1 MALYQH
7 AVNTAR
13 EARGDPV
20 VNGVWLW
27 GAGAL
32 PRRRAGSLAIGQRRR
47 IRSRSGWRSLA
58 GMRHRAPGAGAASWL
73 ERAPEE
79 GRHLVQLDALRGAHA
94 LGDAEA
100 LAART
105 LELEAQW
112 FAPLLAAL
120 RAGRVGM
127 LTVHVPDAGA
137 SFEIVRG
144 DLRRFW
150 RRPRPLASYR
160 TTDEARA

>member
-1 MALYQH
+1 MVLYQH

-20 VNGVWLW
+20 VNSVWLW
-27 GAGAL
+27 GAGVL
-32 PRRRAGSLAIGQRRR
+32 PAAAAVFDAGPWQSVSAADPVTLGLAK
-47 IRSRSGWRSLA
+47 LA
-58 GMRHRAPGAGAASWL
+58 GMRHRAPGAGATSWL
-73 ERAPEE
+73 ARAPDE
-79 GRHLVQLDALRGAHA
+79 GRHLVLLDGLRGAHA

-100 LAART
+100 LAARALD
-105 LELEAQW
+105 LETHW

-127 LTVHVPDAGA
+127 LTVQVPDAGA
-137 SFEIVRG
+137 SFEVVRG

-150 RRPRPLASYR
+150 RRPRPLGKYTA
-160 TTDEARA
+160 